1 MCVNK
6 VIRKGKVA
14 VLVSPGFGAGWS
26 TWIGDDDDSLESVF
40 DPVVVKAVED
50 GILHEDILL
59 YLKEK
64 YENGYFGGYYQL
76 VIEWVPVGQKFR
88 IEDYD
93 GSESLIFEE
102 DLDWITA

>member
-1 MCVNK
+1 MNK
-6 VIRKGKVA
+6 VIRDGKVA

-26 TWIGDDDDSLESVF
+26 TWIDDDDDSVF
-40 DPVVVKAVED
+40 DSDVVKAVEK
-50 GILHEDILL
+50 GTSYEDILP

-64 YENGYFGGYYQL
+64 YNEGYFGGYGQL
-76 VIEWVPVGQKFR
+76 VINWVPVGQKFR
-88 IEDYD
+88 IEEYD